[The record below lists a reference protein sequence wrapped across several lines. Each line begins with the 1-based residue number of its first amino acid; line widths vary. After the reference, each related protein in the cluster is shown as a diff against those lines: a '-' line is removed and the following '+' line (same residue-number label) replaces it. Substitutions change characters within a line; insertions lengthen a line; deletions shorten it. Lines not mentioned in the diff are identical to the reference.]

1 MNKLYIAAI
10 VIILAMLGFTYMA
23 MDIKGGLN
31 GDIVNE
37 LAIVGAIVIFSATVI
52 VAVKYVRQM
61 QTDTATGELSEEN
74 WDGIGEYK
82 NEVPIGWAVIFLGT
96 IVWAFWYFLF
106 GYPLNAYSQIG
117 EYNVDSKAENVK
129 FEKRYANL
137 THDQLVNM
145 GESIFIVD
153 CAACH
158 GLSADGMNGV
168 AANLNK
174 RIQAKSVE
182 YVIEHGSNNHIA
194 VHEEMKDGKLVKT
207 TSRMPN
213 RMALFDTKTN
223 ALITDAQ
230 IKAVAKYVSDGFPK
244 SDKAGAA
251 VFAGTCATC
260 HGPDG
265 KGIDY
270 VAPNIHNFT
279 PALVADILSHGKKGA
294 IGVMPAFHNLNNTQ
308 IKAVATYVTSISQGE

>member
-1 MNKLYIAAI
+1 MNKLYIVAI

-37 LAIVGAIVIFSATVI
+37 LAILGAIVIFSATVV

-61 QTDTATGELSEEN
+61 QTDTATGELTEET

-82 NEVPIGWAVIFLGT
+82 NELPVGWAVIFMGL

-117 EYNVDSKAENVK
+117 EYNADVKVANTK
-129 FEKRYANL
+129 FEKKYADL

-158 GLSADGMNGV
+158 GLSADGNNGV

-182 YVIEHGSNNHIA
+182 YVIEHGSNNKIG
-194 VHEEMKDGKLVKT
+194 VPGPNGTVVPPSMP
-207 TSRMPN
+207 MPN
-213 RMALFDTKTN
+213 RTALFNTKTN
-223 ALITDAQ
+223 ALITDAE
-230 IKAVAKYVSDGFPK
+230 IKTVAKYVADGFPQ
-244 SDKAGAA
+244 SDKEGAA
-251 VFAGTCATC
+251 IFAGTCATC

-265 KGIDY
+265 KGQIGPDL
-270 VAPNIHNFT
+270 HNFT
-279 PALVADILSHGKKGA
+279 PALVANILSHGKQGA
-294 IGVMPAFHNLNNTQ
+294 IGRMPAFTNLNKTQ